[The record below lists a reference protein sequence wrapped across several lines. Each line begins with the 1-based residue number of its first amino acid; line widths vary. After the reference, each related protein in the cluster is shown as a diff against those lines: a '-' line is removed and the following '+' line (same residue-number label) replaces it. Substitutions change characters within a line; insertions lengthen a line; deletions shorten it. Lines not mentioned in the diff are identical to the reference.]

1 MVKSLST
8 QEFVE
13 LQEVRD
19 GVIFLKNGALRQLL
33 MVSGINFDL
42 KSETEQDL
50 MTYGYQN
57 LLNGLDFSIQIFIHS
72 RRLNIENYLQKLQ
85 ERHNQE
91 TNELLKTQ
99 IAEYIEFIK
108 SFVTDNA
115 IMDKNF
121 FVVIPYDPVHIL
133 KAAKGLMSFL
143 KRGQTQTPQK
153 QIRQPAENQSIDQIE
168 NIQQNL
174 QQLNQRVGQVVAG
187 LQQIG
192 LRTVSLNTE
201 ETIELIYNLY
211 NPQII
216 EKQNLTIA
224 EENL

>member
-1 MVKSLST
+1 MKKTQST

-19 GVIFLKNGALRQLL
+19 GVAFLKNGALRQLL
-33 MVSGINFDL
+33 IVSGVNFDL

-50 MTYGYQN
+50 MTYAYQN
-57 LLNGLDFSIQIFIHS
+57 LLNALDFSIQIFIHS
-72 RRLNIENYLQKLQ
+72 RRLNIESYLQKLQ
-85 ERHNQE
+85 ERHTQE

-108 SFVTDNA
+108 SFVANNA
-115 IMDKNF
+115 IMDKTF
-121 FVVIPYDPVHIL
+121 FVVVPYDPVYIPQ
-133 KAAKGLMSFL
+133 AAKGLMGL
-143 KRGQTQTPQK
+143 VKKAMPGGQEKTPASQNK
-153 QIRQPAENQSIDQIE
+153 DELE

-174 QQLNQRVGQVVAG
+174 QQLRQRVDQTIAG

-192 LRTVSLNTE
+192 LRAIPLDTE

-211 NPQII
+211 NPQLI
-216 EKQNLTIA
+216 ERGNLEIA
-224 EENL
+224 KE

>member
-33 MVSGINFDL
+33 MVNGINFDL

-57 LLNGLDFSIQIFIHS
+57 LLNALNFSIQIFIHS
-72 RRLNIENYLQKLQ
+72 RRLNIESYLSKLQKRQ
-85 ERHNQE
+85 SQE

-99 IAEYIEFIK
+99 IAEYLEFIK
-108 SFVTDNA
+108 SFVANNA
-115 IMDKNF
+115 IMDKTF
-121 FVVIPYDPVHIL
+121 FVVVPYDPVNL
-133 KAAKGLMSFL
+133 PQAAKGILGFI
-143 KRGQTQTPQK
+143 K
-153 QIRQPAENQSIDQIE
+153 QEKTSASQDQAAQNENT
-168 NIQQNL
+168 QQNL
-174 QQLNQRVGQVVAG
+174 QQLGQRVDQVIAG

-192 LRTVSLNTE
+192 LRTVPLGTE
-201 ETIELIYNLY
+201 ESIELIYNLY
-211 NPQII
+211 NPQLI
-216 EKQNLTIA
+216 EKQNLAITK
-224 EENL
+224 E

>member
-1 MVKSLST
+1 MKKTQST

-19 GVIFLKNGALRQLL
+19 GVAFLKNGALRQLL
-33 MVSGINFDL
+33 IVSGVNFDL

-50 MTYGYQN
+50 MTYAYQN
-57 LLNGLDFSIQIFIHS
+57 LLNALDFSIQIFIHS
-72 RRLNIENYLQKLQ
+72 PRLNIESYLQKLQ
-85 ERHNQE
+85 ERHTQE

-108 SFVTDNA
+108 SFVANNA
-115 IMDKNF
+115 IMDKTF
-121 FVVIPYDPVHIL
+121 FVVVPYDPVYIPQ
-133 KAAKGLMSFL
+133 AAKGLMGL
-143 KRGQTQTPQK
+143 VKKAMPGGQEKTPASQNK
-153 QIRQPAENQSIDQIE
+153 DELE

-174 QQLNQRVGQVVAG
+174 QQLRQRVDQAITG

-192 LRTVSLNTE
+192 LRAIPLDTE

-211 NPQII
+211 NPQLI
-216 EKQNLTIA
+216 ER
-224 EENL
+224 ENLEIAKE